1 MVAEKGEIFKYLSQ
15 NIETFLEMVGEMKL
29 SLVTLRRFYM
39 WKEEIYIFKLIPN
52 RKENYIHYLRIAQE
66 EGCRDR

>member
-29 SLVTLRRFYM
+29 SLVTLGRFYM
-39 WKEEIYIFKLIPN
+39 WKEEI
-52 RKENYIHYLRIAQE
+52 
-66 EGCRDR
+66 